1 VAGATVAVT
10 LTRDGKPVADDS
22 AVIGAAGGFR
32 TTFTIE
38 LPGTYRVRAAFT
50 DPDHLRGTAIDGP
63 ASTPLPSLRIG
74 SSGIFVLLLEQRLVD
89 LQYRLVDIDR
99 RYDFRTADAVLA
111 FRKVQRM
118 LRVSTVDAGIWRALA
133 HPLRPRPRSSTSG
146 FHIEV
151 DQSRQV
157 LYTVRDGSV
166 TNIMHVST
174 GKASTPTRDGSFSVT
189 SKLAGYSDHQLYYP
203 SFFDGSRAIHGWPD
217 VPTYP
222 ASHGCVRVPY
232 WNAKWIYG
240 LAPIGTRVIVYH

>member
-1 VAGATVAVT
+1 
-10 LTRDGKPVADDS
+10 
-22 AVIGAAGGFR
+22 
-32 TTFTIE
+32 
-38 LPGTYRVRAAFT
+38 
-50 DPDHLRGTAIDGP
+50 
-63 ASTPLPSLRIG
+63 
-74 SSGIFVLLLEQRLVD
+74 
-89 LQYRLVDIDR
+89 
-99 RYDFRTADAVLA
+99 
-111 FRKVQRM
+111 M
-118 LRVSTVDAGIWRALA
+118 
-133 HPLRPRPRSSTSG
+133 
-146 FHIEV
+146 V

-157 LYTVRDGSV
+157 LYTVLDGSV

-240 LAPIGTRVIVYH
+240 LAAIGTRVIVYH